1 MSAKRI
7 KVCLRRWAWLLAV
20 LIGAACA
27 WKGGWLIMQNA
38 VHGFHQLPQM
48 AGALAGAGAMA
59 LAAEWLEKSERKGD
73 KRNDVV

>member
-20 LIGAACA
+20 LIGSVCA
-27 WKGGWLIMQNA
+27 WKGGWLILQNA
-38 VHGFHQLPQM
+38 VYGFHQLPQM

-59 LAAEWLEKSERKGD
+59 LAAEWLENERTEG
-73 KRNDVV
+73 KRKK